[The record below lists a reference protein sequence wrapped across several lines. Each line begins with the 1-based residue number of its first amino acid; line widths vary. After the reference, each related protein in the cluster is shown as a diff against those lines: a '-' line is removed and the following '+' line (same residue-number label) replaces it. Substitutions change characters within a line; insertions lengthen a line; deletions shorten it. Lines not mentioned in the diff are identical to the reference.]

1 MKVMSSIVHSNTPLL
16 VVIDPRAL
24 VVRSVQFCRTVAG
37 QPLAARVTHQRYDR
51 AGRPVVGRDPRLFSR
66 SETETQTPANRVVR
80 FSLSGAALLSESV
93 DSGWRLN
100 LMGEAGQLLE
110 SRDGRGTQRLMEY
123 DSSLR
128 PVSVTE
134 QGLVL
139 ERLAYGGADA
149 AEHNQ
154 CNQLIRHDDTAGS
167 RLLHDYG
174 LPGAALGEERHFLQA
189 PESPD
194 WPLGEAERDALLEP
208 VGLQTRCGVNAL
220 GEAIWQTD
228 AMGNTQAF
236 GLTVA
241 GQLKA
246 AELTLAG
253 ASPPQT
259 LVGEIHY
266 NALDQVEQETAGNGV
281 VSHFQYDPQD
291 SRLAALSA
299 MAADG
304 ALLQKLIY
312 SYDPVGNVLVVNDA
326 SQPDRYCNNQLAEPI
341 SCFEYDTLYQLIEA
355 SGREVRNGASHG
367 PALPGLQSLPTD
379 DPCQVSNYTQRYRYD
394 AAGNLLQMRH
404 EGAHNFTRNMHV
416 DADSNRSL
424 PDDEGDVDFAAGFD
438 ANGNLLQ
445 LVRGQVMGWDARNQL
460 QHITTVQREDQPNDE
475 ERYIYD
481 GQGQR
486 CRKISTAQASGRT
499 LINEVRYLPGLEIR
513 TTADGETLHVV
524 TTQAGR
530 NSVRVLHWEAGKPG
544 AIANDQVRYSLGDHL
559 GSSTLELD
567 QQGGLISQESY
578 YPFGGTAW
586 WAARSAVEAR
596 YKTVRYSGKERD
608 ASGLYYYG
616 FRYYAPWLQRWIN
629 PDPAGD
635 VDGLNLYRMV
645 RNNPLVYVDAK
656 GQQPEPVPKTI
667 HQIWIGENKDALRA
681 QVSNINRTVE
691 MAWGYKV
698 KLHLETRTPE
708 AYSEIEKDLRSE
720 VVLLPDSQVF
730 QNFKE
735 KPLYAAYE
743 DFRRNKQ
750 NYAFAVDVL
759 RMHTVHELGGIY
771 SDVDD
776 VYAGAETGGM
786 TPLGDNPLFA
796 EPDEVS
802 TLDPVHVPWEP
813 QNSVESFMVNNS
825 SFAAHSGAGVLF
837 DMMGEG
843 AKRYDEAVEG
853 GSYPD
858 PTGMNGIGLS
868 LLWNP
873 NPAVRVRT
881 LSNVVGPGLFTDTL
895 RASDTAYGELF
906 TNLKGVVFQGQP
918 FTFADQMARKMP
930 LHRYIKSGAA
940 QTWR

>member
-1 MKVMSSIVHSNTPLL
+1 MSSITHTNTPQLAVSDSRGL
-16 VVIDPRAL
+16 P
-24 VVRSVQFCRTVAG
+24 VRSVQFYRGADG
-37 QPLAARVTHQRYDR
+37 QPVDARVTQHYFDK
-51 AGRPVVGRDPRLFSR
+51 AGRLIASRDPRFSSR
-66 SETETQTPANRVVR
+66 LKYGVCAPVNLMQIV
-80 FSLSGAALLSESV
+80 SLSGALLLSKSV
-93 DSGWRLN
+93 DSGWRVSLN
-100 LMGEAGQLLE
+100 GEAGQLVD
-110 SRDGRGTQRLMEY
+110 SCDGRDNPRQIEY
-123 DSSLR
+123 DGLLR
-128 PVSVTE
+128 PLAINESGRMTE
-134 QGLVL
+134 
-139 ERLAYGGADA
+139 RFTYGGPAT

-167 RLLHDYG
+167 RLLRDYG
-174 LPGAALGEERHFLQA
+174 LSGRALSEKRYFLQS
-189 PESPD
+189 PDSPD
-194 WPLGEAERDALLEP
+194 WPLAEPDRDALLEP
-208 VGLQTRCGVNAL
+208 VGLQTRWAFNAQ
-220 GEAIWQTD
+220 GEDLAQTD
-228 AMGNTQAF
+228 ANGNVQRF
-236 GLTVA
+236 SHGVA
-241 GQLKA
+241 GQLHA
-246 AELTLAG
+246 VELTLANT
-253 ASPPQT
+253 AQRQT
-259 LVGEIHY
+259 LVSAIHY
-266 NALDQVEQETAGNGV
+266 DAFNQAEQETAGNGV
-281 VSHFQYDPQD
+281 VSRYVYDQQD
-291 SRLAALSA
+291 GRLTELSALSA
-299 MAADG
+299 DG
-304 ALLQKLIY
+304 SVLQKLNY
-312 SYDPVGNVLVVNDA
+312 SYDPAGNVLLINDA
-326 SQPDRYCNNQLAEPI
+326 SQPDRYCGNQRIEPI
-341 SCFEYDTLYQLIEA
+341 NRYCYDTLYQLIEA
-355 SGREVRNGASHG
+355 TGREVRNGASHG
-367 PALPGLQSLPTD
+367 PALLGLQPLPTL
-379 DPCQVSNYTQRYRYD
+379 DPCQVSNYTQRYSYD

-416 DADSNRSL
+416 DPDSNRSL
-424 PDDEGDVDFAAGFD
+424 PDNDRYVDFATSFD

-445 LVRGQVMGWDARNQL
+445 LVRGQTTSWDVRNQL
-460 QHITTVQREDQPNDE
+460 RQITTVQREDAPNDE
-475 ERYIYD
+475 ERYVYD

-499 LINEVRYLPGLEIR
+499 LTNEVRYLPGLEVR

-524 TTQAGR
+524 TAQAGR

-586 WAARSAVEAR
+586 WAARSAVEAK

-667 HQIWIGENKDALRA
+667 HQIWIGENKNALRA

-743 DFRRNKQ
+743 DFRRNNQ

-759 RMHTVHELGGIY
+759 RMHTVHVLGGIY

-786 TPLGDNPLFA
+786 TQLGDNPLFA
-796 EPDEVS
+796 EPDEVL

-825 SFAAHSGAGVLF
+825 SFAAHSGAGVLL

-895 RASDTAYGELF
+895 HASDTAYGELF
-906 TNLKGVVFQGQP
+906 SNLKGVVFQKQP

-930 LHRYIKSGAA
+930 LHRHIKSGAA

>member
-1 MKVMSSIVHSNTPLL
+1 MSSIVHSNTPILA
-16 VVIDPRAL
+16 VIDPRAL
-24 VVRSVQFCRTVAG
+24 AVRSVQFCRTVAG
-37 QPLAARVTHQRYDR
+37 QALSARVTHQRYDW

-66 SETETQTPANRVVR
+66 SETEAQTPANRVVR
-80 FSLSGAALLSESV
+80 FGLSGAALLSESV

-134 QGLVL
+134 QGLVV

-174 LPGAALGEERHFLQA
+174 LLGAALGEKRHFLQA

-194 WPLGEAERDALLEP
+194 WPLPEAERNALLEP
-208 VGLQTRCGVNAL
+208 VGLQTRWGFNAL
-220 GEAIWQTD
+220 GEVLVQTD

-236 GLTVA
+236 GMTVA
-241 GQLKA
+241 GQLKT
-246 AELTLAG
+246 AELRLAG
-253 ASPPQT
+253 AAQTQT
-259 LVGEIHY
+259 LVSEIHY

-281 VSHFQYDPQD
+281 VSHFQYDLQD
-291 SRLAALSA
+291 SRLGALNA

-326 SQPDRYCNNQLAEPI
+326 SQPDRYCDNQLIEPI
-341 SCFEYDTLYQLIEA
+341 SRFEYDTLYQLIEA

-367 PALPGLQSLPTD
+367 PVLPGLQSMPTD
-379 DPCQVSNYTQRYRYD
+379 DPCQVSNYTQLYSYD

-416 DADSNRSL
+416 DPDSNRSL
-424 PDDEGDVDFAAGFD
+424 PDAEGEVDFATSFD
-438 ANGNLLQ
+438 ANGNMLK

-460 QHITTVQREDQPNDE
+460 QHITTVQREDGSTDE
-475 ERYIYD
+475 ERYVYD

-513 TTADGETLHVV
+513 TTADGEILHVI
-524 TTQAGR
+524 TAQAGR
-530 NSVRVLHWEAGKPG
+530 NSVRVLHWEAGKPS

-586 WAARSAVEAR
+586 WAARSAVEAK

-608 ASGLYYYG
+608 TSGLYYYG
-616 FRYYAPWLQRWIN
+616 LRYYAPWLQRWIN

-667 HQIWIGENKDALRA
+667 HQIWIGENRDALKA

-698 KLHLETRTPE
+698 KLHLETSRPDI
-708 AYSEIEKDLRSE
+708 YSEIEKDLKSE
-720 VVLLPDSQVF
+720 VVPLAGSDFF
-730 QNFKE
+730 QRFKE
-735 KPLYAAYE
+735 QPLYVAYE
-743 DFRRNKQ
+743 DFRKNNQ

-776 VYAGAETGGM
+776 VYTGADTEDM
-786 TPLGDNPLFA
+786 TPLGDQSLLA
-796 EPDEVS
+796 EQNEVL
-802 TLDPVHVPWEP
+802 TLNPVHVPWESEY
-813 QNSVESFMVNNS
+813 SVDSFMVNNS
-825 SFAAHSGAGVLF
+825 SFAAHAGAGVLH
-837 DMMGEG
+837 DMMDEG
-843 AKRYDEAVEG
+843 VKRYNSALNSG
-853 GSYPD
+853 LYPD
-858 PTGMNGIGLS
+858 PMGLSGIGFNLI
-868 LLWNP
+868 WNDD
-873 NPAVRVRT
+873 ADARVRV
-881 LSNVVGPGLFTDTL
+881 LSNIVGPGLFTDVIGRSDQEYGDL
-895 RASDTAYGELF
+895 LDHFRAY
-906 TNLKGVVFQGQP
+906 VFDDAP
-918 FTFADQMARKMP
+918 FTADEQMMRKMP
-930 LHRYIKSGAA
+930 LNAYIRSGAA